1 MACKLYLSEKGR
13 VILPNGNES
22 ILFNSL
28 YDILGNYEKSLD
40 IYEVVDTPDFKD
52 YSSGYIAQNRADRS
66 VVKRATPSSIEG
78 MWEVYNT
85 DSTVK
90 ILYSETESSVVLDTI
105 ESKDLGKGKA
115 REFLKE
121 FLDSFPSK
129 DIETTIEPKSSGTT
143 YQGLAS
149 LFESMGFEYK
159 NDSDVEMVRTKN
171 KDDFYPDNFDQ
182 NGEPS
187 VEVLS
192 KYIIANSD
200 NKASKREVLDFMKAK
215 GIYNTDDA
223 LTALKRL
230 YVDGIPVFTSD
241 NLRKVGIFDA
251 YDIHNIQKSE
261 TSQREIEG
269 IFNYLVSSDYME
281 VSDDNVEFSG
291 DMIAGSVVGVVPTII
306 DSETST
312 IIDGNV
318 VPTRGGVVN
327 VDMSVTINDELN
339 QTLSEDIAF
348 LRQISEDTW
357 DNNLEYVG
365 EILGSIEE
373 SAKINGVSLVGLRE
387 LSLQESRDTI
397 LDLLDELETA
407 ITTGI
412 TTKLQSSVDSILGL
426 DYQQAPFELN
436 EGEFYFKF
444 PVNEE
449 YAFNELSLIKISDNL
464 YRKVY
469 KMSTPEILAT
479 ISAKTGVPVSVVE
492 KSALLE
498 KDLSISEPT
507 ISEQIYLHKVANG
520 VNEFKPSIAVD
531 KITSEEVSEY
541 YQQRFETDFAQWLID
556 NNNTDFTVDS
566 SGIKFTNPY
575 TQVESYNRLPKYLRD
590 GLVEYSKISKTLEL
604 PFVESTPSVE
614 NGDIFI
620 DRTRVISNPSIVK
633 PYTGDYTVQGDFIVV
648 KNAVDNFIN
657 IRGTIYEIV
666 SESGNVSF
674 YSKVEQ
680 SNSKYIEPAVSKPM
694 ATNSILGLNV
704 SKDTATPVEVAE
716 NLTQEELTEINEQ
729 HFECE

>member
-1 MACKLYLSEKGR
+1 
-13 VILPNGNES
+13 
-22 ILFNSL
+22 
-28 YDILGNYEKSLD
+28 
-40 IYEVVDTPDFKD
+40 
-52 YSSGYIAQNRADRS
+52 
-66 VVKRATPSSIEG
+66 
-78 MWEVYNT
+78 
-85 DSTVK
+85 VK

-230 YVDGIPVFTSD
+230 YVDGIPVFTSE
-241 NLRKVGIFDA
+241 NRRKVGIFDG

-261 TSQREIEG
+261 TSEREIEG

-281 VSDDNVEFSG
+281 VSDDSVEFSG

-306 DSETST
+306 DPETST

-444 PVNEE
+444 PVNDE

-479 ISAKTGVPVSVVE
+479 ISAKTGVPVSV
-492 KSALLE
+492 
-498 KDLSISEPT
+498 
-507 ISEQIYLHKVANG
+507 
-520 VNEFKPSIAVD
+520 
-531 KITSEEVSEY
+531 
-541 YQQRFETDFAQWLID
+541 
-556 NNNTDFTVDS
+556 
-566 SGIKFTNPY
+566 
-575 TQVESYNRLPKYLRD
+575 
-590 GLVEYSKISKTLEL
+590 
-604 PFVESTPSVE
+604 
-614 NGDIFI
+614 
-620 DRTRVISNPSIVK
+620 
-633 PYTGDYTVQGDFIVV
+633 
-648 KNAVDNFIN
+648 
-657 IRGTIYEIV
+657 
-666 SESGNVSF
+666 
-674 YSKVEQ
+674 
-680 SNSKYIEPAVSKPM
+680 
-694 ATNSILGLNV
+694 
-704 SKDTATPVEVAE
+704 
-716 NLTQEELTEINEQ
+716 
-729 HFECE
+729 

>member
-149 LFESMGFEYK
+149 LFESMGFEYN

-230 YVDGIPVFTSD
+230 YVDG
-241 NLRKVGIFDA
+241 
-251 YDIHNIQKSE
+251 
-261 TSQREIEG
+261 
-269 IFNYLVSSDYME
+269 
-281 VSDDNVEFSG
+281 
-291 DMIAGSVVGVVPTII
+291 
-306 DSETST
+306 
-312 IIDGNV
+312 
-318 VPTRGGVVN
+318 
-327 VDMSVTINDELN
+327 
-339 QTLSEDIAF
+339 
-348 LRQISEDTW
+348 
-357 DNNLEYVG
+357 
-365 EILGSIEE
+365 
-373 SAKINGVSLVGLRE
+373 
-387 LSLQESRDTI
+387 
-397 LDLLDELETA
+397 
-407 ITTGI
+407 
-412 TTKLQSSVDSILGL
+412 
-426 DYQQAPFELN
+426 
-436 EGEFYFKF
+436 
-444 PVNEE
+444 
-449 YAFNELSLIKISDNL
+449 
-464 YRKVY
+464 
-469 KMSTPEILAT
+469 
-479 ISAKTGVPVSVVE
+479 
-492 KSALLE
+492 
-498 KDLSISEPT
+498 
-507 ISEQIYLHKVANG
+507 
-520 VNEFKPSIAVD
+520 
-531 KITSEEVSEY
+531 
-541 YQQRFETDFAQWLID
+541 
-556 NNNTDFTVDS
+556 
-566 SGIKFTNPY
+566 
-575 TQVESYNRLPKYLRD
+575 
-590 GLVEYSKISKTLEL
+590 
-604 PFVESTPSVE
+604 
-614 NGDIFI
+614 
-620 DRTRVISNPSIVK
+620 
-633 PYTGDYTVQGDFIVV
+633 
-648 KNAVDNFIN
+648 
-657 IRGTIYEIV
+657 
-666 SESGNVSF
+666 
-674 YSKVEQ
+674 
-680 SNSKYIEPAVSKPM
+680 
-694 ATNSILGLNV
+694 
-704 SKDTATPVEVAE
+704 
-716 NLTQEELTEINEQ
+716 
-729 HFECE
+729 